1 MSVIESLLLIVVI
14 LDRVK
19 GLLMTRIGT
28 PLKVPELNLQP
39 EPEGGLQLSDDM
51 QQALSL
57 LTAFSKNRR
66 ILLRASPVGA
76 LRTTSARLIDV
87 LHFTGSGANDTQ
99 NGNDIPCSEVLCMGH
114 PDNTGKVWV
123 RSMVVATTANA
134 WPLGAGE
141 IYNISVD
148 NLRDLQ
154 MLIVEDGEKLIAS
167 YA

>member
-1 MSVIESLLLIVVI
+1 MSILEVLLAITVL
-14 LDRVK
+14 LDRLK
-19 GLLMTRIGT
+19 GLTMSKIGT

-39 EPEGGLQLSDDM
+39 EPEGGLELSDNM
-51 QQALSL
+51 QQVLSL

-66 ILLRASPVGA
+66 IIIKASPGGA
-76 LRTTSARLIDV
+76 LRVTSSRLIDTI
-87 LHFTGSGANDTQ
+87 HFTGVGANDTQ
-99 NGNDIPCSEVLCMGH
+99 QGSDVPCAEVLCMGH

-123 RSMVVATTANA
+123 RSMVAATVNNA

-141 IYNISVD
+141 VISLSID

-154 MLIVEDGEKLIAS
+154 MLIVVDGEKLIVA

>member
-1 MSVIESLLLIVVI
+1 MVEVLLLLIVI

-28 PLKVPELNLQP
+28 PLKVPELHLQP
-39 EPEGGLQLSDDM
+39 EPEGGINLADDM
-51 QQALSL
+51 QQSLSL

-66 ILLRASPVGA
+66 IILRASPVGS

-87 LHFTGSGANDTQ
+87 VHYTGSGANDTQ
-99 NGNDIPCSEVLCMGH
+99 NGGVVPCSEVMCMGH

-123 RSMVVATTANA
+123 RPLSTATTANA
-134 WPLGAGE
+134 WPLAAGLST
-141 IYNISVD
+141 NVSVD

-154 MLIVEDGEKLIAS
+154 MLFVEDGDKLIVA